1 MHLSICSYAALT
13 PRPTVGEN
21 PGLVMAQ
28 GQPSL
33 NFLTEECSEKDKGGL
48 FNVHRRA
55 LPTAPFFFFYSLL
68 FASCVSNLVRSLAY
82 GIPDFFFGV

>member
-13 PRPTVGEN
+13 PRPTLGEN

-33 NFLTEECSEKDKGGL
+33 NFLTEECSEKDKAGL
-48 FNVHRRA
+48 FSEHSPP
-55 LPTAPFFFFYSLL
+55 LHSSFSTASFWHPVSLT
-68 FASCVSNLVRSLAY
+68 
-82 GIPDFFFGV
+82 